1 MVKRSGGCEAL
12 WSFSHSASGDSRLH
26 LIKVGDEH
34 ATISSDFAGV
44 LTAPP
49 GRQSLTLIAWS
60 GKRPSGEPLVA
71 DVYRPED
78 IVDLRGLLERA
89 SELGCDQYLNG
100 KLALISQRLVGLRF
114 ARIVPLGIVLIA
126 RRPCNLIGQSSPLEL
141 CPYVIELHGNDDL
154 SPKGNPPVRLAAQWD
169 TLSAKLLRRAS
180 GAEHPTPMA
189 SWTLFGCGSVG
200 SKIAIHL
207 ARAGAGPASVVDRKL
222 MSPHNFARHALL
234 PSSPSGAAILQSK
247 ADLLSETLAGL
258 AQPAVA
264 NTIDI
269 VWTSIRE
276 GTSKLAPPAADLI
289 VNATGS
295 LTVREALC
303 RQELVRPR
311 AMETCLFGAGRIGY
325 LAVEGPSSNPN
336 MSDLVTEAYRLMADD
351 AEMKMIAFST
361 PPSEVAIGD
370 GCSSLTFR
378 MTDARLS
385 ALTAPMADRL
395 GRIVDRS
402 GAPAEGEILLGST
415 PEDGLGQRWAQY

>member
-1 MVKRSGGCEAL
+1 
-12 WSFSHSASGDSRLH
+12 
-26 LIKVGDEH
+26 
-34 ATISSDFAGV
+34 
-44 LTAPP
+44 
-49 GRQSLTLIAWS
+49 
-60 GKRPSGEPLVA
+60 
-71 DVYRPED
+71 
-78 IVDLRGLLERA
+78 
-89 SELGCDQYLNG
+89 
-100 KLALISQRLVGLRF
+100 
-114 ARIVPLGIVLIA
+114 
-126 RRPCNLIGQSSPLEL
+126 
-141 CPYVIELHGNDDL
+141 
-154 SPKGNPPVRLAAQWD
+154 
-169 TLSAKLLRRAS
+169 
-180 GAEHPTPMA
+180 
-189 SWTLFGCGSVG
+189 
-200 SKIAIHL
+200 
-207 ARAGAGPASVVDRKL
+207 

-276 GTSKLAPPAADLI
+276 GTCKLAPPATDLI

-311 AMETCLFGAGRIGY
+311 AAETCLFGAGRIGY

-385 ALTAPMADRL
+385 ALTAPMAERL

-402 GAPAEGEILLGST
+402 GAPAAGEILLGST
-415 PEDGLGQRWAQY
+415 PEDGLGQRWARHQVAQFKEVSSGRYRVRISPSVHARICQEVASKPGSETGGVIIGRWSDVTETFHVVDLLLAPPDSVFSAREFTLGVEGLSDSLERIVEGAGGALYALGTWHNHLVASRPSGLDAHTAGQLALSQFFPALLLIRLPEGYTTLVAESLYEPVEPSI